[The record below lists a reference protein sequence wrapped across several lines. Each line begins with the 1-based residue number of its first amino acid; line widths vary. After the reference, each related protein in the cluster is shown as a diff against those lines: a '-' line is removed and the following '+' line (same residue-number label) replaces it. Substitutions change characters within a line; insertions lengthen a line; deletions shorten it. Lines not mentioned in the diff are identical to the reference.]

1 MEMRQRTDFSIEDSP
16 ATPYGCCGLFDL
28 CSEDD
33 VLSLTLQK
41 ADPLLDWL
49 GFSPSTVCEIRRNF
63 INWQGPEGTAAGAP
77 QGTYLADPCAE
88 PITYEYGTCDWI
100 VENFGRLRAR
110 GPIREANKE
119 LRLCENEPRW
129 RLDGRRVSSE
139 LEWDLLFAAEIL
151 LQDLRRFTITGNA
164 VTGGLYDGLQQL
176 VVDGY
181 TDTTGHRCER
191 MDSLVVDWN
200 GNDMNGTGGGAITWN
215 GNAVNGT
222 PNLVDMLLDVFR
234 RIRQLIMWTPRLNRP
249 LRVGDVI
256 LVMPTF
262 LTRCLLDA
270 YTCWSVCDG
279 QEYNEVN
286 MNTHEARRFRA
297 GLMGGM
303 FNFGKIYLDGF
314 EIPLL
319 GWDWDGMI
327 NGPTTGDIYMLT
339 GQLGGVKLLY
349 YEYLD
354 MRTSETLNGK
364 LKPIETGRFLQWL
377 ESDETCYSTRLE
389 IKPRIVSW
397 APWTNARFQDVVCQ
411 VPTGPMSPDPTQT
424 SYFPE
429 SSFSVA
435 ECP

>member
-1 MEMRQRTDFSIEDSP
+1 MEPRVRQLSIESSP
-16 ATPYGCCGLFDL
+16 AAPYGCCGLFDL
-28 CSEDD
+28 CTDEDI
-33 VLSLTLQK
+33 LSLTLQK
-41 ADPLLDWL
+41 ADPFLDWL
-49 GFSPSTVCEIRRNF
+49 GWTPSTVCEIRRAF
-63 INWQGPEGTAAGAP
+63 ITWQGPEGIAAGSP
-77 QGTYLADPCAE
+77 TVGYLADPCAE
-88 PITYEYGTCDWI
+88 PESYEYGGCDWYI
-100 VENFGRLRAR
+100 EDFGRLRRR
-110 GPIREANKE
+110 GPVREANKPQI
-119 LRLCENEPRW
+119 LCENEPRW
-129 RLDGRRVSSE
+129 RLDGRRVTSE
-139 LEWDLLFAAEIL
+139 MEWDLLFTAEAL
-151 LQDLRRFTITGNA
+151 LQDIRRYTLTGNVA
-164 VTGGLYDGLQQL
+164 TPGLYDGLQQL
-176 VVDGY
+176 VAYGY
-181 TDTTGHRCER
+181 TSTSGRRCER
-191 MDSLVVDWN
+191 MDSMVVDWN
-200 GNDMNGTGGGAITWN
+200 GNDMNGNGPGGITWN

-249 LRVGDVI
+249 LRVGDII

-279 QEYNEVN
+279 RQYNEVN

-297 GLMGGM
+297 GLMGST
-303 FNFGKIYLDGF
+303 FGYGSIVLDGF

-339 GQLGGVKLLY
+339 GQIGGVKTLY

-354 MRTSETLNGK
+354 QRSAESLNGK
-364 LKPIETGRFLQWL
+364 LNPIESGRFLQWV

-389 IKPRIVSW
+389 IKPRLISW
-397 APWTNARFQDVVCQ
+397 APWSNARFQDVVCQ